1 MYPPM
6 CNHRKRKSKKET
18 STVSGHICNPID
30 RKHRAPSV
38 AMLASSPFAQS
49 PTFDS
54 IHSILAIE

>member
-1 MYPPM
+1 M
-6 CNHRKRKSKKET
+6 ET
-18 STVSGHICNPID
+18 STVSGHICNPMD

-54 IHSILAIE
+54 IHST